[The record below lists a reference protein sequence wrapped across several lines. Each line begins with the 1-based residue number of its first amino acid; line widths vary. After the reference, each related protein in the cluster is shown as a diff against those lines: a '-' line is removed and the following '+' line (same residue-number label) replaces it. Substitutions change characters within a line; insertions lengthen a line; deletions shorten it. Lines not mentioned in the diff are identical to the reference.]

1 MLFEPKCYNIRL
13 KSEAT
18 EFDCILMPVS
28 YSRNVGQVQRA
39 AGTIERP
46 RLLVKLQ
53 SVLEYKLTLISA
65 PPGYGKTTLAAQ
77 FVQQIQHPVAWHTV
91 EERDRDVPN
100 LYTQCLAALSP
111 LVPGMETLSP
121 LQGGAPAELAALI
134 ANHLREN
141 LREDIILILDDV
153 QNLAGSPA
161 AETWL
166 RTLVRFLPSNCHL
179 ILVSRILP
187 DLPLTE
193 MIARREVMAIGQQ
206 ELQFTPDEV
215 QALAVRVLGL
225 SQSTIDVR
233 ELTARLE
240 GWPAGIILALY
251 PLPPE
256 LERVMLSGGKG
267 PEALFDALANSM
279 LYSQSPGLRDFLLA
293 SSTLTRMTPE
303 LCAQALELE
312 ESAYWLEEAQNRSLF
327 LSRAS
332 GGLVY
337 HALFRNFLQRQ
348 LKAFHPEQYIDLHV
362 RAANWFEKNNYVDE
376 AFDHYVSANHIQ
388 QAATI
393 SEKVAQSYF
402 SQGKTE
408 TLLSWSS
415 RLSTAPV
422 EVPRLHFTC
431 AMIHT
436 DRYDYGSAEAELS
449 LAERGFAA
457 RAETDGISSVQI
469 QRAMI
474 NFQKGHNHEAAGQA
488 MYLLQT
494 DNLADNL
501 RARATNLVGLS
512 QLRLGNPHAAVEHLT
527 TSVALYRAD
536 GDAYALSQSLQDLE
550 TAYVS
555 LGRLTEAGACLQE
568 VVALCRSLN
577 SASKLAL
584 ALNNLGYYYHLR
596 SDYRQAEATLEEGLS
611 VAARVLDR
619 RAEGYLLW
627 SMADLNRDQ
636 GNFDHA
642 LRLYNKALELSGSS
656 EPALRSAI
664 LISAAVLRRWQGRYA
679 DAIAFAEEANAI
691 ANAHSIGIERILS
704 RGIIAAARAE
714 ESDKGYALHQ
724 LEAADR
730 ELESM
735 GANFERLRFFA
746 MRADISL
753 KCGDST
759 GARQIVQ
766 AALQVG
772 QQAGSSQPFTAEV
785 CHLPALR
792 TMLASYASKSE
803 MFGFEQ
809 SALMDVQ
816 PRALLDGAQEPGV
829 AANTYSLRIFTLGM
843 ESIERDGKLVAS
855 SEWRATS
862 ARELFLY
869 LLFIGPQ
876 SREDLSL
883 VFWPESAT
891 KQVRS
896 NFHTTLYRARRAL
909 GENVIV
915 FQDGYYHINTELDL
929 QSDAHELK
937 TLTAQARLMPV
948 RDARTEDLWHRAVNL
963 YHGEFLS
970 SLDAEWVYP
979 LRETFR
985 EMHLE
990 ALIGLGECARARGDF
1005 RQALNVYK
1013 QALQVD
1019 PYREDIHR
1027 AVMTCYAQKGEKRKI
1042 LSHLNELQQLLWQEL
1057 AVKPSSETM
1066 TLVRSLLS

>member
-1 MLFEPKCYNIRL
+1 
-13 KSEAT
+13 
-18 EFDCILMPVS
+18 MPVS
-28 YSRNVGQVQRA
+28 YSRNIGQVQRA
-39 AGTIERP
+39 SGTIERP

-65 PPGYGKTTLAAQ
+65 PPGYGKTTLASQ
-77 FVQQIQHPVAWHTV
+77 FVQQIQVPVAWHTI

-100 LYTQCLAALSP
+100 LYSQCLSALAP
-111 LVPGMETLSP
+111 LVPGIEDLTP
-121 LQGGAPAELAALI
+121 LPGGSPAELAALL

-141 LREDIILILDDV
+141 LRKDIILILDDV

-166 RTLVRFLPSNCHL
+166 RTLVRFVPSNCHL
-179 ILVSRILP
+179 VLVSRILP

-193 MIARREVMAIGQQ
+193 MIARREVLAIGQQ

-225 SQSTIDVR
+225 TQSTIDVR
-233 ELTARLE
+233 ELTTRLE

-279 LYSQSPGLRDFLLA
+279 LYSQAPGLRDFLLA

-303 LCAQALELE
+303 LCTQALQLE
-312 ESAYWLEEAQNRSLF
+312 DSAYWLEEAQNRSLF

-348 LKAFHPEQYIDLHV
+348 LKAFHPEQYTELHV
-362 RAANWFEKNNYVDE
+362 RAATWFDKNNYIDE
-376 AFDHYVSANHIQ
+376 AFDHYVSASYIA
-388 QAATI
+388 QAASI
-393 SEKVAQSYF
+393 SERVAQSYF
-402 SQGKTE
+402 AQGKTE
-408 TLLSWSS
+408 TLLSWSN
-415 RLSTAPV
+415 RLSSHQV
-422 EVPRLHFTC
+422 DVPRLHFTC

-436 DRYDYGSAEAELS
+436 DRYDYDNAESALS

-457 RAETDGISSVQI
+457 LGQTDGIASVQI
-469 QRAMI
+469 QRSMI

-488 MYLLQT
+488 MALLQSG
-494 DNLADNL
+494 NLPDNL
-501 RARATNLVGLS
+501 RARATNLIGLS
-512 QLRLGNPHAAVEHLT
+512 QLRLGNPQAAVNYLT
-527 TSVALYRAD
+527 TAAELYRAD
-536 GDAYALSQSLQDLE
+536 GDAYALSQSLQDLV
-550 TAYVS
+550 TAYLY
-555 LGRLTEAGACLQE
+555 LGRSAEAGECLQE
-568 VVALCRSLN
+568 VVALCRSMG

-584 ALNNLGYYYHLR
+584 ALNNLGYYYHVR
-596 SDYRQAEATLEEGLS
+596 SDYRQAQTTLEEGLS

-627 SMADLNRDQ
+627 SLGDINRDQ
-636 GNFDHA
+636 GAFDNA
-642 LRLYNKALELSGSS
+642 LRLYDKALELSGSS
-656 EPALRSAI
+656 EPALRSGI
-664 LISAAVLRRWQGRYA
+664 LVSASILRRWQGRYS
-679 DAIAFAEEANAI
+679 DSIAFAEEANAL
-691 ANAHSIGIERILS
+691 ANAHSIGLERILS
-704 RGIIAAARAE
+704 RGMVNAARAND
-714 ESDKGYALHQ
+714 SDKTYVLRQ
-724 LEAADR
+724 LESIDR
-730 ELESM
+730 DLDAM
-735 GANFERLRFFA
+735 GANFDRLRFYA
-746 MRADISL
+746 IRAEISL
-753 KCGDST
+753 GCGDTT
-759 GARQIVQ
+759 GARELIQKAFQ
-766 AALQVG
+766 LGKQT
-772 QQAGSSQPFTAEV
+772 GSTQPFTAEV
-785 CHLPALR
+785 FHLPNMRAYV
-792 TMLASYASKSE
+792 AGYASKPEAFVEE
-803 MFGFEQ
+803 MKELQ
-809 SALMDVQ
+809 SVQ
-816 PRALLDGAQEPGV
+816 PKPMFARAQDGHMTV
-829 AANTYSLRIFTLGM
+829 NSNTYSLRVSTFGIET
-843 ESIERDGKLVAS
+843 IERDGKLVAS

-883 VFWPESAT
+883 VFWPESGT

-915 FQDGYYHINTELDL
+915 FQDGQYHISNDLDL

-948 RDARTEDLWHRAVNL
+948 RDARTEDLWHRAVSL
-963 YHGEFLS
+963 YNGEFLS
-970 SLDAEWVYP
+970 TLDAEWVYP
-979 LRETFR
+979 LRESFR
-985 EMHLE
+985 EMYLE
-990 ALIGLGECARARGDF
+990 ALIGLGECARARNDY
-1005 RQALNVYK
+1005 RHALNIYK